1 VHVIENGNVAA
12 ALGVKL
18 AGAQVI
24 AAYPITPQTPLTE
37 KLSEFIE
44 AGEMKAQYI
53 PVESEHSALA
63 ACIAASSAGARAFTA
78 TSANGLLYMHEQ
90 VHWAAGARL
99 PIVMCV
105 VNRAVGAPW
114 NIWNDHQDSIS
125 QRDTGWIQMY
135 ACDHQQI
142 IDSVLQAFA
151 IAEAVSIPVMVCYDG
166 YLLSHTYMPFE
177 VPEEE
182 QVRCFL
188 PPFKPAYALDP
199 RDPANLNTVTLP
211 DVRMDVEGEMAHG
224 YMEIR
229 YLLQE
234 DLRATLTVAQ
244 ETEGRFARIF
254 GRGGNALLEPHRC
267 DDAEYIVVGLG
278 SLTYQLRDVVET
290 LRGEGLKVGVL
301 GIRLY
306 RPFPDEAVVKV
317 LRNARGVFVIEKAL
331 SYGYEGALCSD
342 VKAALYT
349 CRGDGAGADAAG
361 GLLTD
366 RSGGTQGGGSCADGP
381 FVRGL
386 IAGIGGRDIRTADLA
401 DTLRAAIAGT
411 LEGPGWIGLKI

>member
-1 VHVIENGNVAA
+1 MHIIENGNVAA

-37 KLSEFIE
+37 KLSELIE
-44 AGEMKAQYI
+44 AGEMQAQYV

-63 ACIAASSAGARAFTA
+63 ACIAASSTGARAFTA

-90 VHWAAGARL
+90 IHWAAGARL
-99 PIVMCV
+99 PLVMCV

-114 NIWNDHQDSIS
+114 CIWNDHQDSIS

-142 IDSVLQAFA
+142 IDGVLKAFSL
-151 IAEAVSIPVMVCYDG
+151 AEATSIPVMVCYDG
-166 YLLSHTYMPFE
+166 YLLSHTYMPFV

-182 QVRCFL
+182 KVARFL
-188 PPFKPAYALDP
+188 KPFKPSYALDP
-199 RDPANLNTVTLP
+199 DNPANLNTVTLP
-211 DVRMDVEGEMAHG
+211 DIRMDVTGEMAHG

-234 DLRATLTVAQ
+234 DLRAALTVAQ
-244 ETEGRFARIF
+244 QTEDAFKEIF
-254 GRGGNALLEPHRC
+254 GRGGNALVEPYRC

-278 SLTYQLRDVVET
+278 SLTYQLRDVVEI
-290 LRGEGLKVGVL
+290 LRGEGLKLGVL
-301 GIRLY
+301 GVRLY
-306 RPFPDEAVVKV
+306 RPFPDQALTEA
-317 LRNARGVFVIEKAL
+317 LQHARGVIVIEKAL

-342 VKAALYT
+342 IKAALYEHIQ
-349 CRGDGAGADAAG
+349 DGSRA
-361 GLLTD
+361 
-366 RSGGTQGGGSCADGP
+366 P
-381 FVRGL
+381 FVKGM
-386 IAGIGGRDIRTADLA
+386 IAGIGGRDIRTPDLTA
-401 DTLRAAIAGT
+401 TLRAAIAGAPE
-411 LEGPGWIGLKI
+411 EGPDWIGIKL

>member
-1 VHVIENGNVAA
+1 MHIIENGNVAA

-37 KLSEFIE
+37 KLSELIE
-44 AGEMKAQYI
+44 GGEMQAQYV
-53 PVESEHSALA
+53 PVESEHSAMA
-63 ACIAASSAGARAFTA
+63 VCIAASSTGARAFTA

-142 IDSVLQAFA
+142 IDGVLKAFS
-151 IAEAVSIPVMVCYDG
+151 IAEATSIPVMVCYDG
-166 YLLSHTYMPFE
+166 YLLSHTYMPFI

-182 QVRCFL
+182 KVARFL
-188 PPFKPAYALDP
+188 KPFKPSYALDP
-199 RDPANLNTVTLP
+199 DDPASLNTVTLP
-211 DVRMDVEGEMAHG
+211 DTRVDVTGEMAHG

-234 DLRATLTVAQ
+234 DLRAALTVAQ
-244 ETEGRFARIF
+244 QTEDAFKEIF
-254 GRGGNALLEPHRC
+254 GRGGNALIEPYSC

-290 LRGEGLKVGVL
+290 LRGEGLKLGVL
-301 GIRLY
+301 GVRLY
-306 RPFPDEAVVKV
+306 RPFPDEALAGA
-317 LRNARGVFVIEKAL
+317 LRHARGVFVIEKAL

-342 VKAALYT
+342 LKAALYEHIQ
-349 CRGDGAGADAAG
+349 DKSQA
-361 GLLTD
+361 
-366 RSGGTQGGGSCADGP
+366 P
-381 FVRGL
+381 FVKGMT
-386 IAGIGGRDIRTADLA
+386 AGIGGREIRTADLT
-401 DTLRAAIAGT
+401 DTLRAAIAGK
-411 LEGPGWIGLKI
+411 LEEGPDWIGIKL

>member
-1 VHVIENGNVAA
+1 MHIIENGNVAA

-44 AGEMKAQYI
+44 SGAMKAQYVM
-53 PVESEHSALA
+53 VESEHSALA
-63 ACIAASSAGARAFTA
+63 TCIAASSTGARAFTA

-125 QRDTGWIQMY
+125 QRDTGWIQIH

-142 IDSVLQAFA
+142 IDGVLKAFA
-151 IAEAVSIPVMVCYDG
+151 LAEAVSVPVMLCYDG

-177 VPEEE
+177 VPDEAR
-182 QVRCFL
+182 VAKFL
-188 PPFKPAYALDP
+188 KPFKPAYALDP
-199 RDPANLNTVTLP
+199 ANPASLNTVTLP
-211 DVRMDVEGEMAHG
+211 DTRVDVTGEMAHG

-234 DLRATLTVAQ
+234 DMRAALNVGQ
-244 ETEGRFARIF
+244 QIEDEFGRIF
-254 GRGGNALLEPHRC
+254 GRGGNALLEPYCC
-267 DDAEYIVVGLG
+267 DDAEYVVVGMG
-278 SLTYQLRDVVET
+278 SVTYQLHDVIDT
-290 LRGEGLKVGVL
+290 LRNEGLSVGVM
-301 GIRLY
+301 GVRFY
-306 RPFPDEAVVKV
+306 RPFPDEALAAALSGK
-317 LRNARGVFVIEKAL
+317 RGVIVVEKAL

-342 VKAALYT
+342 VKAALYDHAAAN
-349 CRGDGAGADAAG
+349 GGAPSVK
-361 GLLTD
+361 GL
-366 RSGGTQGGGSCADGP
+366 
-381 FVRGL
+381 V
-386 IAGIGGRDIRTADLA
+386 AGIGGREIRTPDLA
-401 DTLRAAIAGT
+401 ATLRDTISGTTQAG
-411 LEGPGWIGLKI
+411 PNWIGLKL

>member
-1 VHVIENGNVAA
+1 VHIIETGNVAA

-18 AGAQVI
+18 AGVQVV

-44 AGEMKAQYI
+44 AGEMDARYV

-63 ACIAASSAGARAFTA
+63 VCIAASSAGARAFTA

-105 VNRAVGAPW
+105 ANRAVGAPW

-135 ACDHQQI
+135 CCDHQQI
-142 IDSVLQAFA
+142 IDDTLKAFA
-151 IAEAVSIPVMVCYDG
+151 VAEATSIPVMVCYDG
-166 YLLSHTYMPFE
+166 YLLSHTYMPFA
-177 VPEEE
+177 VPEAEKVG
-182 QVRCFL
+182 QFL
-188 PPFKPAYALDP
+188 KPFKPAYALDP
-199 RDPANLNTVTLP
+199 ADPANLNTVTLP
-211 DVRMDVEGEMAHG
+211 ETRIDVHGELAHG

-234 DLRATLTVAQ
+234 DLRKAVQVVQ
-244 ETEGRFARIF
+244 ETDAAFQAVF
-254 GRGGNALLEPHRC
+254 GRGGVPLVEPYRC

-290 LRGEGLKVGVL
+290 LRAEGHKIGVL
-301 GIRLY
+301 GVRLY
-306 RPFPDEAVVKV
+306 RPFPDEAVAQA
-317 LRNARGVFVIEKAL
+317 LRQARGVFVMEKAL

-342 VKAALYT
+342 LKAALYDHMQDDS
-349 CRGDGAGADAAG
+349 RA
-361 GLLTD
+361 
-366 RSGGTQGGGSCADGP
+366 P
-381 FVRGL
+381 FVKGL
-386 IAGIGGRDIRTADLA
+386 IAGIGGREIKTADL
-401 DTLRAAIAGT
+401 TEVLRSGIAGVIP
-411 LEGPGWIGLKI
+411 EPNWIGIQL

>member
-1 VHVIENGNVAA
+1 MHIIEDGNVAA

-44 AGEMKAQYI
+44 SGEMRAQYV

-90 VHWAAGARL
+90 IHWAAGARL

-135 ACDHQQI
+135 ASDHQQI
-142 IDSVLQAFA
+142 IDGVLKAFS
-151 IAEAVSIPVMVCYDG
+151 IAEATSIPVMVCYDG

-182 QVRCFL
+182 KVASFL
-188 PPFKPAYALDP
+188 KPFKPSYALDP
-199 RDPANLNTVTLP
+199 ENPANLNTVTLP
-211 DVRMDVEGEMAHG
+211 DIRMDVTGEMAHG

-234 DLRATLTVAQ
+234 DLRASLAVAQ
-244 ETEGRFARIF
+244 QTEDRFKEVF
-254 GRGGNALLEPHRC
+254 GRGGDALLEPYRC
-267 DDAEYIVVGLG
+267 NDAEYVVVGLG
-278 SLTYQLRDVVET
+278 SLTYQLHDVVDT
-290 LRGEGLKVGVL
+290 LRNEGFKIGVL
-301 GIRLY
+301 GVRLY
-306 RPFPDEAVVKV
+306 RPFPDQALVKA
-317 LRNARGVFVIEKAL
+317 LEHTRGVIVIEKAL

-342 VKAALYT
+342 LRAALYEHLEDKSRAPSVT
-349 CRGDGAGADAAG
+349 GM
-361 GLLTD
+361 
-366 RSGGTQGGGSCADGP
+366 
-381 FVRGL
+381 
-386 IAGIGGRDIRTADLA
+386 IAGIGGRDIRTADLTV
-401 DTLRAAIAGT
+401 TLRAAITGT
-411 LEGPGWIGLKI
+411 LEEGPGWIGIRL

>member
-1 VHVIENGNVAA
+1 MHIIENGNVAA

-37 KLSEFIE
+37 KLSELIE
-44 AGEMKAQYI
+44 GGEMQAQYV
-53 PVESEHSALA
+53 PVESEHSAMA
-63 ACIAASSAGARAFTA
+63 VCIAASSTGARAFTA

-142 IDSVLQAFA
+142 IDGVLKAFS
-151 IAEAVSIPVMVCYDG
+151 IAEATSIPVMVCYDG
-166 YLLSHTYMPFE
+166 YLLSHTYMPFI

-182 QVRCFL
+182 KVARFL
-188 PPFKPAYALDP
+188 KPFKPSYALDP
-199 RDPANLNTVTLP
+199 DDPASLNTVTLP
-211 DVRMDVEGEMAHG
+211 DTRVDVTGEMAHG

-234 DLRATLTVAQ
+234 DLRAALTVAQ
-244 ETEGRFARIF
+244 QTEDAFKEIF
-254 GRGGNALLEPHRC
+254 GRGGNALIEPYRC

-290 LRGEGLKVGVL
+290 LRGEGLKLGVL
-301 GIRLY
+301 GVRLY
-306 RPFPDEAVVKV
+306 RPFPDEALAGA
-317 LRNARGVFVIEKAL
+317 LRHARGVFVIEKAL

-342 VKAALYT
+342 LKAALYEHIQ
-349 CRGDGAGADAAG
+349 DKSQA
-361 GLLTD
+361 
-366 RSGGTQGGGSCADGP
+366 P
-381 FVRGL
+381 FVKGMT
-386 IAGIGGRDIRTADLA
+386 AGIGGREIRTADLA
-401 DTLRAAIAGT
+401 DTLRAAIAGK
-411 LEGPGWIGLKI
+411 LKEGPDWIGIKL

>member
-1 VHVIENGNVAA
+1 MHIIENGNVAA

-37 KLSEFIE
+37 KLSELIE
-44 AGEMKAQYI
+44 GGEMQAQYV
-53 PVESEHSALA
+53 PVESEHSAMA
-63 ACIAASSAGARAFTA
+63 VCIAASSTGARAFTA

-142 IDSVLQAFA
+142 IDGVLKAFS
-151 IAEAVSIPVMVCYDG
+151 IAEATSIPVMVCYDG
-166 YLLSHTYMPFE
+166 YLLSHTYMPFI

-182 QVRCFL
+182 KVARFL
-188 PPFKPAYALDP
+188 KPFKPSYALDP
-199 RDPANLNTVTLP
+199 DDPASLNTVTLP
-211 DVRMDVEGEMAHG
+211 DTRVDVTGEMAHG

-234 DLRATLTVAQ
+234 DLRAALTVAQ
-244 ETEGRFARIF
+244 QTEDAFKEIF
-254 GRGGNALLEPHRC
+254 GRGGNALIEPYRC

-290 LRGEGLKVGVL
+290 LRGEGLKLGVL
-301 GIRLY
+301 GVRLY
-306 RPFPDEAVVKV
+306 RPFPDEALAGA
-317 LRNARGVFVIEKAL
+317 LRHARGVFVIEKAL

-342 VKAALYT
+342 LKAALYEHIQ
-349 CRGDGAGADAAG
+349 DKSQA
-361 GLLTD
+361 
-366 RSGGTQGGGSCADGP
+366 P
-381 FVRGL
+381 FVKGMT
-386 IAGIGGRDIRTADLA
+386 AGIGGREIRTADLT
-401 DTLRAAIAGT
+401 DTLRAAIAGK
-411 LEGPGWIGLKI
+411 LKEGPDWIGIKL

>member
-1 VHVIENGNVAA
+1 MHVIEDGNVAA
-12 ALGVKL
+12 AMGVKL

-44 AGEMKAQYI
+44 SGEMRAQYV

-63 ACIAASSAGARAFTA
+63 ACIAASSTGARAFTA

-90 VHWAAGARL
+90 IHWAAGARL

-142 IDSVLQAFA
+142 IDGVLKAFA
-151 IAEAVSIPVMVCYDG
+151 LAEAVSVPVMLCYDG

-177 VPEEE
+177 VPEHEK
-182 QVRCFL
+182 VTRFL
-188 PPFKPAYALDP
+188 PPFKPSYALDP
-199 RDPANLNTVTLP
+199 ANPANLNTVTLP
-211 DVRMDVEGEMAHG
+211 DVRMDVTGEMGHG
-224 YMEIR
+224 YMEFR

-234 DLRATLTVAQ
+234 DLRAALTVAQ
-244 ETEGRFARIF
+244 EIEDRFGEVF
-254 GRGGNALLEPHRC
+254 GRGGDALLEPYRC
-267 DDAEYIVVGLG
+267 DDAEHIVVGMG
-278 SLTYQLRDVVET
+278 SLTYQVHDVVDTLRD
-290 LRGEGLKVGVL
+290 EGLKVGVL
-301 GIRLY
+301 GVRLY
-306 RPFPDEAVVKV
+306 RPFPDEAIAAAV
-317 LRNARGVFVIEKAL
+317 RHTRGVVVIEKAL

-342 VKAALYT
+342 LKAALLEHLGPG
-349 CRGDGAGADAAG
+349 RDGGAAIG
-361 GLLTD
+361 RMPSIKG
-366 RSGGTQGGGSCADGP
+366 
-381 FVRGL
+381 F
-386 IAGIGGRDIRTADLA
+386 IAGIGGRDIKTADLT
-401 DTLRAAIAGT
+401 DTLRAHITGT
-411 LEGPGWIGLKI
+411 LAEGPGWIGIKL

>member
-1 VHVIENGNVAA
+1 MHVIEDGNVAA
-12 ALGVKL
+12 AMGVRL

-44 AGEMKAQYI
+44 SGVMQAQYV

-90 VHWAAGARL
+90 IHWAAGARL

-142 IDSVLQAFA
+142 IDGVLKAFA
-151 IAEAVSIPVMVCYDG
+151 LAEAVSIPVMLCYDG
-166 YLLSHTYMPFE
+166 YLLSHTYMPFA

-182 QVRCFL
+182 RVERFL
-188 PPFKPAYALDP
+188 PPFEPSYALDP
-199 RDPANLNTVTLP
+199 ANPANLNTVTLP
-211 DVRMDVEGEMAHG
+211 DVRADVLGETAHG
-224 YMEIR
+224 YMEFR

-234 DLRATLTVAQ
+234 DLRAALTVAQ
-244 ETEGRFARIF
+244 GIEDRFKEVF
-254 GRGGNALLEPHRC
+254 GRGGDSLLEPYRC
-267 DDAEYIVVGLG
+267 DDARHIVVGMG
-278 SLTYQLRDVVET
+278 SLTYQLRDVVDG
-290 LRGEGLKVGVL
+290 LRDEGHEIGVL
-301 GIRLY
+301 GVRLY
-306 RPFPDEAVVKV
+306 RPFPDEALAAAVRHAESVV
-317 LRNARGVFVIEKAL
+317 VIEKAV
-331 SYGYEGALCSD
+331 SYGYEGPLCSD
-342 VKAALYT
+342 LRATILQHLGPNSETGAAT
-349 CRGDGAGADAAG
+349 GRIPSIKG
-361 GLLTD
+361 
-366 RSGGTQGGGSCADGP
+366 
-381 FVRGL
+381 F
-386 IAGIGGRDIRTADLA
+386 IAGIGGREIRTADLT
-401 DTLRAAIAGT
+401 DTLRAH
-411 LEGPGWIGLKI
+411 LEGAPMDGPGWIGIKL

>member
-1 VHVIENGNVAA
+1 MHMIENGNVAA

-44 AGEMKAQYI
+44 AGEMKAQYV

-63 ACIAASSAGARAFTA
+63 ACIAASSTGARAFTA

-90 VHWAAGARL
+90 IHWAAGARL

-114 NIWNDHQDSIS
+114 CIWNDHQDSIS

-135 ACDHQQI
+135 CCDHQQI
-142 IDSVLQAFA
+142 IDTVIKAFA
-151 IAEAVSIPVMVCYDG
+151 LAEAVSAPVMVCYDG

-177 VPEEE
+177 VPDEK
-182 QVRCFL
+182 QVAKFL

-199 RDPANLNTVTLP
+199 ANPASLNTVTLP
-211 DVRMDVEGEMAHG
+211 DVRADVNGELAHG

-234 DLRATLTVAQ
+234 DLRGAMKVAQ
-244 ETEGRFARIF
+244 EQEDQYKKLF
-254 GRGGNALLEPHRC
+254 GRGGDALLESYRC
-267 DDAEYIVVGLG
+267 DDAEHIVAGLG
-278 SLTYQLRDVVET
+278 SITYQLRDVAET
-290 LRGEGLKVGVL
+290 LRSEGHKLGVL
-301 GIRLY
+301 GVRLY
-306 RPFPDEAVVKV
+306 RPFPDGAIVTALKGARKV
-317 LRNARGVFVIEKAL
+317 YVIEKAV
-331 SYGYEGALCSD
+331 SYGFKGPLASD
-342 VKAALYT
+342 IKAALYMHPD
-349 CRGDGAGADAAG
+349 RGAMPD
-361 GLLTD
+361 
-366 RSGGTQGGGSCADGP
+366 
-381 FVRGL
+381 VRGMM
-386 IAGIGGRDIRTADLA
+386 AGIGGRLVRTADLA
-401 DTLRAAIAGT
+401 DTLRAAIKDELPG
-411 LEGPGWIGLKI
+411 GPIWIGSKL